1 MFLKKTQM
9 ELWKQH
15 PQHEKY
21 EVSTYGNIRTM
32 RRGVLFMK
40 KFYINNQGYAITK
53 LGTGKRGGI
62 LKKLHRLVAET
73 WIPNPDNLPTVDHLN
88 RIKHDNRVENLR
100 WADFTEQCVN
110 RKFPKGITGQ
120 ENISV
125 TKYEKFRVTL
135 YRYGEKVFDTCF
147 DDVEDAIFNRDAFL
161 ATL

>member
-15 PQHEKY
+15 PEHENY

-32 RRGVLFMK
+32 RGGKWYVK
-40 KFYINNQGYAITK
+40 KFYIQHGYAK
-53 LGTGKRGGI
+53 TGIKYEKRGFI
-62 LKKLHRLVAET
+62 CKNIHRLVAET

-100 WADFTEQCVN
+100 WADGTEQNVN
-110 RKFPKGITGQ
+110 REIRKGITGQ
-120 ENISV
+120 ENITL
-125 TKYEKFRVTL
+125 TKYEKFRVIIR
-135 YRYGEKVFDTCF
+135 RYGERVFDARF
-147 DDVEDAIFNRDAFL
+147 DDLEDAIFNRDAFL

>member
-1 MFLKKTQM
+1 M

-15 PQHEKY
+15 PEHEKY

-32 RRGVLFMK
+32 RGGKWYVK
-40 KFYINNQGYAITK
+40 KPTLDANGYQLVS
-53 LGTGKRGGI
+53 LGIGKRGCI

-100 WADFTEQCVN
+100 WADFTQQCVN
-110 RKFPKGITGQ
+110 RRLPKGITGQ
-120 ENISV
+120 ENI
-125 TKYEKFRVTL
+125 KLCEYEKFRVIIR
-135 YRYGEKVFDTCF
+135 RYGERVFDARF
-147 DDVEDAIFNRDAFL
+147 DDLEDAIFNRDAFL